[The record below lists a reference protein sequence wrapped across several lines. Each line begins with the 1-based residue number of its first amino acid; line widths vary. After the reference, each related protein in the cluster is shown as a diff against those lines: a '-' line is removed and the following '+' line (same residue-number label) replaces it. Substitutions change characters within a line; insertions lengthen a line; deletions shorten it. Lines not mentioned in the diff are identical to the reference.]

1 VAPGLVALVG
11 RQLQFGSED
20 AMEFQQVR
28 YFLNLADTLNFTE
41 AAMRSGVSQPT
52 LTRAIQ
58 RLEQELGGT
67 LVYRDGKDTRLTALG
82 RDIQAE
88 FAAIDESERR
98 VLALSQ
104 NRIRGRRETVTL
116 GVAHTIA
123 PGLITG
129 FIQHALQ
136 QLPAL
141 ELILRPIVREKASEM
156 LLAGE
161 IDGCFTSD
169 VGTGNVK
176 LANVEMFSER
186 LLLAMA
192 ESHPLAAAE
201 DVPIQDFAAQPYLDR
216 LHCEFRAR
224 VNGTLREQ
232 EVIMVPRLRSEREDL
247 IQQAVASGIGVC
259 MLPEFSAIVSG
270 LTLRPVCGIDLA
282 RTVSFQSISGSAT
295 AMALRQLRL
304 LVERYQWHGR
314 GTH

>member
-1 VAPGLVALVG
+1 
-11 RQLQFGSED
+11 
-20 AMEFQQVR
+20 MEFQQVR

-58 RLEQELGGT
+58 RLEQELGGI

-98 VLALSQ
+98 VMALSQ

-123 PGLITG
+123 PALITG
-129 FIQHALQ
+129 FIAHALQ

-141 ELILRPIVREKASEM
+141 ELIFRPIVRERASEL

-161 IDGCFTSD
+161 VDGCFTSD
-169 VGTGNVK
+169 AATGNAK
-176 LANVEMFSER
+176 LATVELFGER

-192 ESHPLAAAE
+192 ESHPLAAVDA
-201 DVPIQDFAAQPYLDR
+201 VPLADFAGQPYLDR

-224 VNGTLREQ
+224 VNGSLREQ
-232 EVIMVPRLRSEREDL
+232 DVIMVPRLRSEREDL
-247 IQQAVASGIGVC
+247 IQHAAASGLGVC
-259 MLPEFSAIVSG
+259 MLPEFSAIVGG
-270 LTLRPVCGIDLA
+270 LTLRPVLGIDLA

-295 AMALRQLRL
+295 SMALRQLRL
-304 LVERYQWHGR
+304 LVERYQWHER
-314 GTH
+314 GIHKCTVKHTTS

>member
-1 VAPGLVALVG
+1 
-11 RQLQFGSED
+11 
-20 AMEFQQVR
+20 MEFQQVR

-41 AAMRSGVSQPT
+41 AAMRSGVAQPT

-58 RLEQELGGT
+58 RLERELGGT

-104 NRIRGRRETVTL
+104 NRVRGRREIVTL
-116 GVAHTIA
+116 GISHTVA
-123 PGLITG
+123 PQLITG
-129 FIQHALQ
+129 FIAHALR

-141 ELILRPIVREKASEM
+141 ELILLPIVRDQAAEM
-156 LLAGE
+156 LLAGQ

-169 VGTGNVK
+169 AVAGNAK
-176 LANVEMFSER
+176 LATIEMCDER

-192 ESHPLAAAE
+192 EGHLLTGCTDVAIDDMAE
-201 DVPIQDFAAQPYLDR
+201 QSYLDR

-224 VNGTLREQ
+224 VNGVLRERGI
-232 EVIMVPRLRSEREDL
+232 VMMPRFRSEREDL
-247 IQQAVASGIGVC
+247 IQQAVANGLGVC
-259 MLPEFSAIVSG
+259 MLPEFSAIVDG
-270 LTLRPVCGIDLA
+270 LAMRPVCGIDLV

-304 LVERYQWHGR
+304 LVERYQWHK
-314 GTH
+314 

>member
-1 VAPGLVALVG
+1 
-11 RQLQFGSED
+11 
-20 AMEFQQVR
+20 MEFQQVR
-28 YFLNLADTLNFTE
+28 YFLNLSDTLNFTE

-58 RLEQELGGT
+58 RLEQELGGI

-104 NRIRGRRETVTL
+104 NRVRGRRETVTV
-116 GVAHTIA
+116 GVSHTVA
-123 PGLITG
+123 PALITG
-129 FIQHALQ
+129 FIAHALR
-136 QLPAL
+136 QLPTL
-141 ELILRPIVREKASEM
+141 ELILQPIVRDQAAEM
-156 LLAGE
+156 LLAGQ

-169 VGTGNVK
+169 AITGNAK
-176 LANVEMFSER
+176 LATVEMFNER

-192 ESHPLAAAE
+192 ETDPLAAGIDVSLEKLAE
-201 DVPIQDFAAQPYLDR
+201 QSYLDR

-224 VNGTLREQ
+224 VNGALRDRAI
-232 EVIMVPRLRSEREDL
+232 VMMPRLRSEREDL

-259 MLPEFSAIVSG
+259 MLPEFSAIVGG
-270 LTLRPVCGIDLA
+270 LALRPVRGIDLA
-282 RTVSFQSISGSAT
+282 RDVSFQSISGSAT